1 MSRSTSSDSTGK
13 WKEPKELSGKVEGG
27 QVDEEDLGQWVQAAD
42 GSSERRTTHNSHDD
56 QEGSHDEYGKE
67 TREVRAKLF

>member
-42 GSSERRTTHNSHDD
+42 GSSERRTTQDSHGD
-56 QEGSHDEYGKE
+56 
-67 TREVRAKLF
+67 

>member
-1 MSRSTSSDSTGK
+1 MSKSTSSDSTGK

-42 GSSERRTTHNSHDD
+42 GSSERRTTQDSHGD
-56 QEGSHDEYGKE
+56 
-67 TREVRAKLF
+67 